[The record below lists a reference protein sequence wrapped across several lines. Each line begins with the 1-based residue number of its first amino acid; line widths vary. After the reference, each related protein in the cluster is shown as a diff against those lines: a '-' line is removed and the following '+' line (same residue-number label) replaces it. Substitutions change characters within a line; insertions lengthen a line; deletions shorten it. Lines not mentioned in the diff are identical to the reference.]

1 MYVSHIIAPHSR
13 WNRYLG
19 MTAAMTHTHRGTYN
33 GSPSVCALT
42 SGMRHSKYFLMSNRT
57 FLAQRINREVLS
69 QAKRHKCRILWL
81 GKKIM
86 RFILFCSRFSVTLAS
101 PKFLALGNEKKNKFS
116 FCISLVFRNF
126 AKKSQEWTRRC

>member
-13 WNRYLG
+13 WDRYLG

-42 SGMRHSKYFLMSNRT
+42 TGMRHSKYFLMSNRT

-81 GKKIM
+81 GKKINAIY
-86 RFILFCSRFSVTLAS
+86 FVLLST
-101 PKFLALGNEKKNKFS
+101 
-116 FCISLVFRNF
+116 FRNSGF
-126 AKKSQEWTRRC
+126 AEVLGTRK